1 MDTKRCLRCHK
12 LLRAD
17 AHRCSLCGYVFLQE
31 PVRRSSKATNGYSH
45 SATASFPSNAPA
57 SPHRAGHYSGL
68 HPEDQPY
75 QSSFMPILRPP
86 AITRRL
92 VEQESD
98 EVLEPIAVSSAPPQ
112 LLHEAECEETPKRY
126 VASPIPATSPMPQ
139 RYSGALSQMAAPVPL
154 LEVEPPPSVPES
166 TLHEQI
172 TAPLPVPLH
181 LADKRQP
188 RSRIV
193 RILVVAAI
201 LPFLLASSILYLV
214 VFAGTGV
221 PVHPSV
227 KVVHNSSQQGQSTA
241 PKLQLS
247 TLHID
252 FGAVSVRNTI
262 TLTNAGDQQINWQAW
277 VDTNSSWLGIT
288 PTFGTFSKLATATL
302 TVNRS
307 NLTPQ
312 AYTGYINFFQQGTN
326 NALTLK
332 VTMSVTSLAATVT
345 VSPPPTI
352 LTVGP
357 SLLPAMVLTTKA
369 LTFNAI
375 QGKNPAQQSFS
386 LTNPGN
392 APLKW
397 AITGDANANTLLSI
411 SPKSGTVPPG
421 SSVPITVTPNVLN
434 STAGVINATITIQDT
449 DKGTTVKSQYVAV
462 KITIS
467 NQALISVSPI
477 KIVCK
482 LSSTTTSSTQSLNIT
497 NSGSATL
504 NWTLLSKPLPSW
516 ISADTP
522 SGTLPPGYIAF
533 VNVACNNT
541 ALQAGTYPYTL
552 VVSDT
557 DAQTPVI
564 PQNIQITLTVT

>member
-1 MDTKRCLRCHK
+1 MDTRRCLRCHK
-12 LLRAD
+12 LLRAN
-17 AHRCSLCGYVFLQE
+17 APSCSLCGYVFLQE
-31 PVRRSSKATNGYSH
+31 PVRRSNKATDGSH
-45 SATASFPSNAPA
+45 YSATASFPSNPPA

-75 QSSFMPILRPP
+75 QSSFMPILRPS

-98 EVLEPIAVSSAPPQ
+98 EALQPIVVSSAPSQ
-112 LLHEAECEETPKRY
+112 LVHESEREQTPKRY
-126 VASPIPATSPMPQ
+126 VASPISSPSPMPQ

-154 LEVEPPPSVPES
+154 LEIEQPPFVPES

-172 TAPLPVPLH
+172 TAPLSVPAH
-181 LADKRQP
+181 LADERQP
-188 RSRIV
+188 SRRIV
-193 RILVVAAI
+193 RILFVAAI
-201 LPFLLASSILYLV
+201 LSFLLASTILAQLV
-214 VFAGTGV
+214 LFAGTGV
-221 PVHPSV
+221 LVHPAV
-227 KVVHNSSQQGQSTA
+227 KVVHTSSQQGQSTA

-247 TLHID
+247 ASYID
-252 FGAVSVRNTI
+252 FGAVSVHNTI
-262 TLTNAGDQQINWQAW
+262 TLTNAGDQQIVWQAG
-277 VDTNSSWLGIT
+277 VDSNRSWLVIT
-288 PTFGTFSKLATATL
+288 PTFGTFSKLARATL

-312 AYTGYINFFQQGTN
+312 AYTGYINFFQQGTYK
-326 NALTLK
+326 ASRLK

-386 LTNPGN
+386 LSNPGN
-392 APLKW
+392 APLNW

-411 SPKSGTVPPG
+411 SPKNGTVAPG
-421 SSVPITVTPNVLN
+421 SSVPITVTPNVLK
-434 STAGVINATITIQDT
+434 STAGVINATFAIQ
-449 DKGTTVKSQYVAV
+449 GTSVKSQQVLV

-467 NQALISVSPI
+467 NQALISVSTAN
-477 KIVCK
+477 IVCN

-504 NWTLLSKPLPSW
+504 NWTFSQSLPPW
-516 ISADTP
+516 ISVDIP
-522 SGTLPPGYIAF
+522 GGTLPPGYIAF

-541 ALQAGTYPYTL
+541 GLPASKYPYTYTL

-564 PQNIQITLTVT
+564 PQNIQVTLTVT

>member
-1 MDTKRCLRCHK
+1 MDTRRCLRCHK
-12 LLRAD
+12 LLRAN
-17 AHRCSLCGYVFLQE
+17 APRCSLCGYVFLQA
-31 PVRRSSKATNGYSH
+31 PAGHSNKATDGSHH

-75 QSSFMPILRPP
+75 QSSFMPILRPS

-98 EVLEPIAVSSAPPQ
+98 EALQPIAVSSAPSQ
-112 LLHEAECEETPKRY
+112 LVHESEREQTPKRY
-126 VASPIPATSPMPQ
+126 VASPISSPSPMPQ

-154 LEVEPPPSVPES
+154 LEVEPPLSVPES

-172 TAPLPVPLH
+172 TAPLPVPVYV
-181 LADKRQP
+181 ADKRQP

-193 RILVVAAI
+193 RILFISGI
-201 LPFLLASSILYLV
+201 LSFLLASSILAYLV

-221 PVHPSV
+221 PVHPAA
-227 KVVHNSSQQGQSTA
+227 KVVHTSSQQGQFTA
-241 PKLQLS
+241 PNLQLS
-247 TLHID
+247 ASHID
-252 FGAVSVRNTI
+252 FGAVSVQNTV
-262 TLTNAGDQQINWQAW
+262 TLTNVGGQQIDWQAG
-277 VDTNSSWLGIT
+277 VDRNSSWLSIT
-288 PTFGTFSKLATATL
+288 PTYGTYPRTRTATL

-332 VTMSVTSLAATVT
+332 VTMNVISLAATVT
-345 VSPPPTI
+345 VSPPPI

-357 SLLPAMVLTTKA
+357 SPLPAMVTTTHA
-369 LTFNAI
+369 LTFSAI
-375 QGKNPAQQSFS
+375 QGTNPAQQSFTLS
-386 LTNPGN
+386 NPGN
-392 APLKW
+392 APLIW

-411 SPKSGTVPPG
+411 YPKSGTVAPG
-421 SSVPITVTPNVLN
+421 SSVPITVTPNVLK
-434 STAGVINATITIQDT
+434 STAGVINATLAIQ
-449 DKGTTVKSQYVAV
+449 GTSVKSQQVAV

-467 NQALISVSPI
+467 NQALITVSPV
-477 KIVCK
+477 KISCN

-504 NWTLLSKPLPSW
+504 NWTLSQPLPSW
-516 ISADTP
+516 ISVDIS
-522 SGTLPPGYIAF
+522 SGTLPPGFIAF
-533 VNVACNNT
+533 VNIACNNT
-541 ALQAGTYPYTL
+541 TLPAGTYPPYTL

-564 PQNIQITLTVT
+564 PQNIQVTLTVT

>member
-17 AHRCSLCGYVFLQE
+17 AHRCSLCGYVFLQA
-31 PVRRSSKATNGYSH
+31 PVSRSNKATNGYHH

-98 EVLEPIAVSSAPPQ
+98 EVLEPIAISSATPQ
-112 LLHEAECEETPKRY
+112 QVHESEREQTPKRY
-126 VASPIPATSPMPQ
+126 VASPIPSPSPMPQ
-139 RYSGALSQMAAPVPL
+139 RYSGALSQMAAPASL

-181 LADKRQP
+181 IADKRQP
-188 RSRIV
+188 RSHIV

-201 LPFLLASSILYLV
+201 LSFLLASSILYLL

-221 PVHPSV
+221 PVLPAV
-227 KVVHNSSQQGQSTA
+227 KVVHTSSQQGQSTA
-241 PKLQLS
+241 PQLKLS
-247 TLHID
+247 ASHID
-252 FGAVSVRNTI
+252 FGTVSLHNTI
-262 TLTNAGDQQINWQAW
+262 TLTNAGDQQINWQAG
-277 VDTNSSWLGIT
+277 VDSNSSWLSIT
-288 PTFGTFSKLATATL
+288 PAFGTFPKIATATL

-307 NLTPQ
+307 DLTPQ
-312 AYTGYINFFQQGTN
+312 VYTGYINFFQRGTN
-326 NALTLK
+326 TALTLK
-332 VTMSVTSLAATVT
+332 VTMSVTSLAATAT

-352 LTVGP
+352 LTVSP
-357 SLLPAMVLTTKA
+357 TLLPAMVLTTKA
-369 LTFNAI
+369 LIFNAI
-375 QGKNPAQQSFS
+375 QGKNPTQQTFT
-386 LTNPGN
+386 LANPGN
-392 APLKW
+392 APLNW

-411 SPKSGTVPPG
+411 SPKSGIVAPG

-434 STAGVINATITIQDT
+434 STAGVINATLAIQ
-449 DKGTTVKSQYVAV
+449 GTSVKSQQVAV

-467 NQALISVSPI
+467 NQALISVSPVN
-477 KIVCK
+477 IVCK
-482 LSSTTTSSTQSLNIT
+482 LSSITTNSTQSLNIT

-504 NWTLLSKPLPSW
+504 NWTFSQSLPAW
-516 ISADTP
+516 ISVDTP
-522 SGTLPPGYIAF
+522 SGTLSPGFIAF

-541 ALQAGTYPYTL
+541 ALQAGTYTYTL

-557 DAQTPVI
+557 DAHTPVI
-564 PQNIQITLTVT
+564 PQNVQVKLTVT

>member
-1 MDTKRCLRCHK
+1 
-12 LLRAD
+12 
-17 AHRCSLCGYVFLQE
+17 
-31 PVRRSSKATNGYSH
+31 
-45 SATASFPSNAPA
+45 
-57 SPHRAGHYSGL
+57 
-68 HPEDQPY
+68 
-75 QSSFMPILRPP
+75 MPILRPS

-98 EVLEPIAVSSAPPQ
+98 EALQPITVSSVPSQ
-112 LLHEAECEETPKRY
+112 LVHETEREQTPKRY
-126 VASPIPATSPMPQ
+126 VASPISSPSPMPQ
-139 RYSGALSQMAAPVPL
+139 RYSGALSQVAAPVPL
-154 LEVEPPPSVPES
+154 LEIEPPPFVPES

-172 TAPLPVPLH
+172 TAPLSVPAH
-181 LADKRQP
+181 LADERQP
-188 RSRIV
+188 SRRIV
-193 RILVVAAI
+193 RILFVAAI
-201 LPFLLASSILYLV
+201 LSFLLASTILVQLV
-214 VFAGTGV
+214 LFAGTGV
-221 PVHPSV
+221 LVHPAV
-227 KVVHNSSQQGQSTA
+227 KVVHTSSQQGQST
-241 PKLQLS
+241 PPNLQLS
-247 TLHID
+247 ASQID
-252 FGAVSVRNTI
+252 FGAVSVHNTI
-262 TLTNAGDQQINWQAW
+262 TLTNAGDQQIVWQAG
-277 VDTNSSWLGIT
+277 VDSNRSWLVIT

-386 LTNPGN
+386 LSNPGN
-392 APLKW
+392 APLNW

-411 SPKSGTVPPG
+411 SPKSGIVAPG

-434 STAGVINATITIQDT
+434 STAGVINATLAIQ
-449 DKGTTVKSQYVAV
+449 GTSVKSQQVAV

-467 NQALISVSPI
+467 NQALISVSPVN
-477 KIVCK
+477 IVCK
-482 LSSTTTSSTQSLNIT
+482 LSSITTSSTQSLNIT

-504 NWTLLSKPLPSW
+504 NWTFSQSLPAW
-516 ISADTP
+516 ISIDTP
-522 SGTLPPGYIAF
+522 SGTLSPGFIAF

-541 ALQAGTYPYTL
+541 ALQAGTYTYTL

-557 DAQTPVI
+557 DAHTPVI
-564 PQNIQITLTVT
+564 PQNVQVTLTVT

>member
-1 MDTKRCLRCHK
+1 MDTKRCLRYHK

-17 AHRCSLCGYVFLQE
+17 AHRCSLCGYVFLQAS
-31 PVRRSSKATNGYSH
+31 VSRSNKATNGYRH

-75 QSSFMPILRPP
+75 QSSFMPILRPS

-98 EVLEPIAVSSAPPQ
+98 EALQPIVVSSAPSQ
-112 LLHEAECEETPKRY
+112 LVHEPEREPTPKRY
-126 VASPIPATSPMPQ
+126 VASPISSPSPMPQ
-139 RYSGALSQMAAPVPL
+139 RYSGTLSQKAIPIPL
-154 LEVEPPPSVPES
+154 PEVEPPPSVPES

-172 TAPLPVPLH
+172 TAPLPVPVYV
-181 LADKRQP
+181 ADKRQP

-201 LPFLLASSILYLV
+201 LSFLLASSVLAYLV

-221 PVHPSV
+221 PVHPAV
-227 KVVHNSSQQGQSTA
+227 KVVHTSSQQGLSA
-241 PKLQLS
+241 PPRLQLS
-247 TLHID
+247 ASYID
-252 FGAVSVRNTI
+252 FGAVSVHNTI
-262 TLTNAGDQQINWQAW
+262 TLTNAGDQQIVWQAG
-277 VDTNSSWLGIT
+277 VDSNRSWLVIT

-312 AYTGYINFFQQGTN
+312 AYTGYINFFQQGNN
-326 NALTLK
+326 NALTFI

-386 LTNPGN
+386 LSNPGN
-392 APLKW
+392 APLNW

-411 SPKSGTVPPG
+411 SPKSGTVAPG
-421 SSVPITVTPNVLN
+421 SNVPITVTPNILN
-434 STAGVINATITIQDT
+434 STAGVINATLAIQ
-449 DKGTTVKSQYVAV
+449 GTSVKSQQVAV

-467 NQALISVSPI
+467 NQALISVSPVN
-477 KIVCK
+477 IVCN

-504 NWTLLSKPLPSW
+504 NWTFSQSLPPW
-516 ISADTP
+516 ISVDTP
-522 SGTLPPGYIAF
+522 SGTLSPGFIAF

-541 ALQAGTYPYTL
+541 ALQAGTYTYTL

-557 DAQTPVI
+557 DAHTPVI
-564 PQNIQITLTVT
+564 PQNVQVKLTVT